1 MLTARPCTGIHLN
14 KYAPSTPQNP
24 LFSLRMGQQTEQS
37 TFPRDVPV
45 LNWVADRILL
55 NIDETDG
62 PTRALK
68 KGGPT
73 GYNWEIARVEARNL

>member
-1 MLTARPCTGIHLN
+1 
-14 KYAPSTPQNP
+14 
-24 LFSLRMGQQTEQS
+24 MGQQG
-37 TFPRDVPV
+37 TFPHDAPV
-45 LNWVADRILL
+45 LNRAADRILL

-73 GYNWEIARVEARNL
+73 GYNWDIARVEARNL